1 MTQEEINEVAM
12 QMILHAGNGR
22 NLIKEALEKMDED
35 YFVEGEERLK
45 EAKKELNLAHNAQT
59 KVVQYSMENPVEI
72 NLLFTHAQDTLMTIL
87 SEHNIAKHLFKLY
100 YKISKIGG

>member
-1 MTQEEINEVAM
+1 MTQDEINEVAM

-22 NLIKEALEKMDED
+22 NLIKEALDKMDED
-35 YFVEGEERLK
+35 AFDEGEVLLK
-45 EAKKELNLAHNAQT
+45 QAKKELNLAHNAQT
-59 KVVQYSMENPVEI
+59 KVVQYSMEHPIEI

-87 SEHNIAKHLFKLY
+87 SEHNIAKHLFKIY

>member
-35 YFVEGEERLK
+35 YFVEGEELLK

-59 KVVQYSMENPVEI
+59 KVVQYSMENTVEI

-87 SEHNIAKHLFKLY
+87 SEYNIAKHLFKLY